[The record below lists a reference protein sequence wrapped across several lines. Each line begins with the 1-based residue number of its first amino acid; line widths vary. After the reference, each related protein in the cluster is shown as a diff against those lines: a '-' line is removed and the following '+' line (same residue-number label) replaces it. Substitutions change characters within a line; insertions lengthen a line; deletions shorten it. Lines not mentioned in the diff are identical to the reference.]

1 MNMRS
6 FDKYRDT
13 INLIDA
19 YNKITLLSEA
29 NLSNEQDLMS
39 AIDEVMQYKDV
50 DKASP
55 IYKWFTTQ
63 FIKWYKLADQDESKD
78 IKPHTYKQGEPEWM
92 SRENI
97 SDFTGFSNAT
107 RDAMLHMV
115 DYFNTLDDRDLSKIE
130 KVPYA
135 EVTRQVSVWD
145 SNRSKTTSKKK
156 DNPLEE
162 GVDFKY
168 LGKTYKSAEGEQ
180 LRAIQLLT
188 QPAFKFEGEVMQ
200 HCVKDGGYK
209 PTTHR
214 IFSLYDSKNMPHV
227 TLEVGLK
234 KNEIKQIKGKN
245 NREPNENYQEATKQM
260 IKDLIGQG
268 YVVTGDGENADM
280 LKYDNKY
287 YFDDDPVWQEI
298 FANKIL
304 PRQKKALDDIK
315 ARIVTV

>member
-1 MNMRS
+1 MRS
-6 FDKYRDT
+6 FDKYSDT

-39 AIDEVMQYKDV
+39 AIDEVMQYKDM

-63 FIKWYKLADQDESKD
+63 FAKWYKSAEQDESKD
-78 IKPHTYKQGEPEWM
+78 VKPHTYKQGEPEWM

-107 RDAMLHMV
+107 RDAILHMV
-115 DYFNTLDDRDLSKIE
+115 DYFNTLDERDLGKLE

-135 EVTRQVSVWD
+135 EVTRQVREWD
-145 SNRSKTTSKKK
+145 SKRNKTTGKKK
-156 DNPLEE
+156 DNPLKED
-162 GVDFKY
+162 VDFKY

-180 LRAIQLLT
+180 LRVVQLLT
-188 QPAFKFEGEVMQ
+188 QPAFKFEGDVMQ

-214 IFSLYDSKNMPHV
+214 IFSLYDSNNMPHV

-234 KNEIKQIKGKN
+234 KNEIKQIKGKQ
-245 NREPNENYQEATKQM
+245 NREPVPNYQEATKQM
-260 IKDLIGQG
+260 IKDLLKQG
-268 YVVTGDGENADM
+268 YIVTGDGENVDM
-280 LKYDNKY
+280 VSYNNMY
-287 YFDDDPVWQEI
+287 YFEDDSKWQEI
-298 FANKIL
+298 FTNTIL
-304 PRQKKALDDIK
+304 PRQEKALKDLK

>member
-1 MNMRS
+1 MRS
-6 FDKYRDT
+6 FDKYSDT

-19 YNKITLLSEA
+19 YNKITLLYEA
-29 NLSNEQDLMS
+29 NLSNEQELIS
-39 AIDEVMQYKDV
+39 AIDEVMQYKDI
-50 DKASP
+50 DRASP

-63 FIKWYKLADQDESKD
+63 FVKWYKLADQDEIKD

-97 SDFTGFSNAT
+97 SDFTGFSNDT

-135 EVTRQVSVWD
+135 EVTRQVRVWD
-145 SNRSKTTSKKK
+145 DNRSKTTGKKK
-156 DNPLEE
+156 DNPLQE
-162 GVDFKY
+162 GTDFKY
-168 LGKTYKSAEGEQ
+168 LGKTYKSAKGEQ

-214 IFSLYDSKNMPHV
+214 IFSLYDSNNMPHV

-260 IKDLIGQG
+260 IKDFIEQG

-287 YFDDDPVWQEI
+287 YFENDPKWQEI
-298 FANKIL
+298 YTNKIL
-304 PRQKKALDDIK
+304 PLQKKTLDEIK
-315 ARIVTV
+315 ARIVTG